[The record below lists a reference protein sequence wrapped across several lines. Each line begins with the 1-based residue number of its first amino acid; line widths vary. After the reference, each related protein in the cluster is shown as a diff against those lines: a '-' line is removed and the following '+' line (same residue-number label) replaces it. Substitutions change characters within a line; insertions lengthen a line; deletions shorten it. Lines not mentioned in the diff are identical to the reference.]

1 MHFSNVPNT
10 TRSGCSTEIVHI
22 WPIFVGEA
30 KMHLRGISFFNFL
43 RFIYIYSCLF
53 TIFQSNCLNNENK
66 ILFRKVN
73 KESENEFQVRHLLE
87 RTCDTDPILK
97 VIQSHEN
104 LLRRPGH
111 PNLDFLKEWKIHI
124 DPNVL
129 MFLLNLTFLEINFEH
144 CKKFLFRFLNFSWDW
159 PIRICSAAVFE
170 KTIEQLQ

>member
-1 MHFSNVPNT
+1 
-10 TRSGCSTEIVHI
+10 
-22 WPIFVGEA
+22 
-30 KMHLRGISFFNFL
+30 MHLRGISFFNFL

-111 PNLDFLKEWKIHI
+111 PNLDFLKE
-124 DPNVL
+124 
-129 MFLLNLTFLEINFEH
+129 
-144 CKKFLFRFLNFSWDW
+144 
-159 PIRICSAAVFE
+159 
-170 KTIEQLQ
+170 